1 MGVCV
6 RARACVC
13 ANVCVCVCVRA
24 RHEQRADAPI
34 AVTAMNLNSCSRATK
49 AAMSASVAGIVKSDT
64 TVVAPAQGST
74 ESEDI
79 SLVACV
85 RSRACVSVS

>member
-1 MGVCV
+1 
-6 RARACVC
+6 
-13 ANVCVCVCVRA
+13 
-24 RHEQRADAPI
+24 
-34 AVTAMNLNSCSRATK
+34 MNLNSCSRATK

-79 SLVACV
+79 SFVACV

>member
-1 MGVCV
+1 MWAYVCARV
-6 RARACVC
+6 RACVQM
-13 ANVCVCVCVRA
+13 CVCVCVRA
-24 RHEQRADAPI
+24 RHEKRADAPI